1 MKKTVFVLIGLL
13 ILLFV
18 TGCNGNKSDTK
29 GGTSGK
35 KELHIYNWTYYIPPD
50 VIKGFEEK
58 YNCKIVYDEFTS
70 NEEMFAKLKAGA
82 TGYDITFPSGDFTS
96 IMIKEGMVDEVDK
109 TKVPNF
115 KNISPDVLSLIK
127 FDIGNK
133 YSIPYAMAATGIA
146 INTKYVKNHPTDMS
160 IFEMPE
166 YKNKSLLL
174 DDMREVMGHA
184 LAHLGYSV
192 NSTDVNELNKAKE
205 LVMKWRKNIL
215 GFDAESNAKKFAS
228 EEVWITHSYAENV
241 WRELSEEQKKTF
253 VFYLSD
259 KGGPKYMDSMVIL
272 KTAPNKELAYEFIN
286 YILDPQVY
294 AKVIEFFRFPS
305 IIPDAMKYTDVK
317 PFYELSDI
325 QKCEFK
331 EDVGPAIE
339 SYDKVWQEIKMGN

>member
-1 MKKTVFVLIGLL
+1 MKKLSLLVFCVLMLL
-13 ILLFV
+13 SAA
-18 TGCNGNKSDTK
+18 GCNSNKSEKT
-29 GGTSGK
+29 GGKDK
-35 KELHIYNWTYYIPPD
+35 KVLHIYNWTYYIPPE

-58 YNCKIVYDEFTS
+58 YNCKVVYDEFTS

-96 IMIKEGMVDEVDK
+96 IMIKEGMVLEVDK
-109 TKVPNF
+109 EKVPNF
-115 KNISPDVLSLIK
+115 KNISPEVLTLIK
-127 FDIGNK
+127 FDEGNR

-146 INTKYVKNHPTDMS
+146 VNTKYIKDFPKDMS
-160 IFEMPE
+160 IFEKIE
-166 YKNKSLLL
+166 YKGKTLLL

-192 NSTDVNELNKAKE
+192 NSTNPEELSKAKS
-205 LVMKWRKNIL
+205 LILSWKKNII

-241 WRELSEEQKKTF
+241 WRELSEEQKNNF

-272 KTAPNKELAYEFIN
+272 KEAPNKELAYQFMN
-286 YILDPQVY
+286 YMLEPQVY

-305 IIPDAMKYTDVK
+305 IIPEAMKYTTVK
-317 PFYELSDI
+317 PFYEIEDI
-325 QKCEFK
+325 IKCEFK
-331 EDVGPAIE
+331 EDVGPSIE
-339 SYDKVWQEIKMGN
+339 VYDKIWQDIKMGI